1 MNQAALNMLCR
12 KDRYNTDE
20 IKAVN
25 FNESF
30 DVCLQM
36 FRRIKLPGDY
46 DSNASQNKEDSES
59 GINLEKF
66 DDTIKTL
73 SLKEITNK

>member
-1 MNQAALNMLCR
+1 
-12 KDRYNTDE
+12 
-20 IKAVN
+20 
-25 FNESF
+25 
-30 DVCLQM
+30 M

-46 DSNASQNKEDSES
+46 DSNASQNTEESES